1 MTESYFRMVP
11 TICRQ
16 AIARGRYLYKRGGI
30 TYEEKIFKKN
40 RSVITGVVYGGKRHV
55 LCSGIGAGRGD
66 FYRGKYNRWI

>member
-30 TYEEKIFKKN
+30 AYEEKIFKKN
-40 RSVITGVVYGGKRHV
+40 RSVIAGVVYGGKRHV
-55 LCSGIGAGRGD
+55 LCSGTGAGR
-66 FYRGKYNRWI
+66 